1 MKSNIRYYNLGVVLL
16 VLSLYACGKKE
27 TQDDHSQHQKQEH
40 EMHIQMYTCPMPED
54 SVFSDKPGN
63 CPKCGMEL
71 IPVETTKE
79 TDTLAFLIQP
89 TNQLVISRLR
99 PIAPSSDKGSKRIVA
114 EGYLTYDPNKASSI
128 STRVS
133 GRIERLYVRYN
144 FQRVNRGEK
153 LLEIYSPEL
162 LTAQNEYLYFRNS
175 KDETD
180 AIAKAS
186 LRSKLIN
193 LGMGEGAIAQIDKT
207 GKANPLV
214 SVYATGS
221 GHVHFLNGITDISSH
236 ALGISGSSSST
247 SSMESNAMQNEDSQ
261 VLREGDY
268 VKNGDVLFTIAD
280 QSSIWALFK
289 VLPSDISVIK
299 KGQQVEVTVNEE
311 THGGKVNFIE
321 KSFED
326 FYTVRVYLECDDH
339 SKLKIGTLVKGTI
352 VIKPST
358 NKSIWVPA
366 LAVLNL
372 GKSKSAV
379 FIKNDLVYS
388 AKAIQT
394 GIQGNEWIEVT
405 SGLSLDDS
413 IAPVASY
420 LVDSEAFIETK

>member
-1 MKSNIRYYNLGVVLL
+1 MKSNIRYFNLGLALL
-16 VLSLYACGKKE
+16 VLSLLACGKKE
-27 TQDDHSQHQKQEH
+27 KQEDHSQHQMQEH
-40 EMHIQMYTCPMPED
+40 GMHKKMYTCPMPED

-71 IPVETTKE
+71 IPVESKAE
-79 TDTLAFLIQP
+79 TDTLASLIQP
-89 TNQLVISRLR
+89 TNNFVVSQLK
-99 PIAPSSDKGSKRIVA
+99 PIAPSSNKGAKRIAA

-128 STRVS
+128 SARVS

-144 FQRVNRGEK
+144 FQKVSKGEK
-153 LLEIYSPEL
+153 LLDIYSPEL
-162 LTAQNEYLYFRNS
+162 LTAQNEYLYFVNS

-180 AIAKAS
+180 AIAKNA

-193 LGMGEGAIAQIDKT
+193 LGMTEGAVSQIDKT
-207 GKANPLV
+207 GKTNPLV
-214 SVYATGS
+214 SVYANAS

-236 ALGISGSSSST
+236 ALGLSGSSGS
-247 SSMESNAMQNEDSQ
+247 SSMESNPMQNEDSQ
-261 VLREGDY
+261 ILREGDY
-268 VKNGDVLFTIAD
+268 VKTGNVLFTIAD

-289 VLPSDISVIK
+289 VLPSDITSIT
-299 KGQQVEVTVNEE
+299 KGEEVEVSVNGEIHE
-311 THGGKVNFIE
+311 GKVNFIE

-352 VIKPST
+352 AVKPS
-358 NKSIWVPA
+358 NSKSIWVPA

-379 FIKNDLVYS
+379 FVKNDLGYK

-394 GIQGNEWIEVT
+394 GIQGNDWIEVT
-405 SGLSLDDS
+405 SGLTLNDS

-420 LVDSEAFIETK
+420 LVDSEAFIETE

>member
-1 MKSNIRYYNLGVVLL
+1 MKSNIKYFNLGLVLL
-16 VLSLYACGKKE
+16 VLTLFACEKKKE
-27 TQDDHSQHQKQEH
+27 TQDDHSQHQMQEH
-40 EMHIQMYTCPMPED
+40 EMHKQMYTCPMPED

-71 IPVETTKE
+71 IPVESKTE
-79 TDTLAFLIQP
+79 TDTLASLIQP
-89 TNQLVISRLR
+89 TNQLVISQLR
-99 PIAPSSDKGSKRIVA
+99 PIAPASNRGAKLISA

-128 STRVS
+128 SSRVS
-133 GRIERLYVRYN
+133 GRIEKLFVKYN
-144 FQRVNRGEK
+144 YQRVNKGEK

-162 LTAQNEYLYFRNS
+162 LTAQNEYLYFLNS

-180 AIAKAS
+180 AIAKKA
-186 LRSKLIN
+186 LRAKLLN
-193 LGMGEGAIAQIDKT
+193 LGMTDGAISQIDKT
-207 GKANPLV
+207 GKTNPLV
-214 SVYATGS
+214 SVYATAS

-236 ALGISGSSSST
+236 ALGLSGSSSS
-247 SSMESNAMQNEDSQ
+247 SSMESNSMQNEDSQ

-268 VKNGDVLFTIAD
+268 VKTGGVLFTIAD

-289 VLPSDISVIK
+289 VLPSDITSIK
-299 KGQQVEVTVNEE
+299 KGQEVEVTVNDE
-311 THGGKVNFIE
+311 THEGKVNFIE
-321 KSFED
+321 ESFED

-352 VIKPST
+352 AVKPSKS
-358 NKSIWVPA
+358 KSIWVPS

-379 FIKNDLVYS
+379 FVKNELGYK
-388 AKAIQT
+388 AKSIQT

-405 SGLSLDDS
+405 SGLSLSDS

-420 LVDSEAFIETK
+420 LVDSEAFIETE